1 MPVSLHARHVAW
13 SAPVLLLLSSG
24 LASLHGQQIAISP
37 NAERYAVGDF
47 MELLEDPTG
56 RLALGHVTKA
66 KGWHRSPEP
75 VPQLGITQSAF
86 WTRFRVENTR
96 ESEADLIL
104 EVSNQNHD
112 FVDFHLEQPD
122 GTWREV
128 RTGDGRPA
136 STRAVFHNRFLFPFR
151 IPRGESRLIY
161 VRLASL
167 DGLIAPLDLRLWRTQ
182 AHREADFKEQ
192 LLIASALGIFLVLG
206 LYNLFLFF
214 GLRDFTYLFG
224 SFFHLA
230 SFNFM
235 LAYSGLAQLLFWPDH
250 PLWGNRYHPVAGVLV
265 MVALC
270 QFARAYMDSRRAMR
284 AWDRV
289 VLVVVALMLALA
301 AASPLLRLAT
311 AIRLLLLLGLVTFVL
326 LLAMAVVAHLRG
338 NRSARFFLIAF
349 GAYFVA
355 VLLFLFQGLALLP
368 TNFFTENLGLF
379 GNVTAGVLLSIGLAD
394 RFNRLRREKDEAR
407 LEALEMERRT
417 GALLASQNEEL
428 RRLDR
433 LKDDFLANTSH
444 ELRTPLNGI
453 IGLSESLLAGAA
465 GNQNEVTRD
474 NLRLIASSG
483 RRLSSLV
490 NDILDLSRLQHEDLA
505 LVRRPTNIGGIVDN
519 VLALSRPLV
528 QGRSIELLHER
539 SDLPPV
545 HADEARVEQILHNLI
560 GNAIKFTKSGLVV
573 VSAVCLA
580 RDGQQWVEVTVAD
593 TGIGI
598 PVEKQESIFEAFTQA
613 DGSISREYGG
623 TGLGLSI
630 TRRLVEL
637 HGGSIRVDSRPGE
650 GSHFVFTL
658 PVAEGGEA
666 QRDEFNRNAE
676 SARDR
681 EREETDARSRTPAQT
696 LAAAAATES
705 AEETGGTAGSP
716 QTRGALP
723 AAGGPGEGGRIR
735 ALIVDDDPV
744 NLRVLRNHLELE
756 GHAVTE
762 AVNGRDA
769 LALLETRGGYDLVLL
784 DVMMPGL
791 SGYEV
796 CRLLR
801 EKYSESELPVIMLTA
816 RNRVSDMLTGLDS
829 GANDYLAKPFDL
841 QELGARVRTM
851 IKLKHAARFQ
861 SDLAALRSELEL
873 ARTIQHSL
881 LPTRIPRVDGL
892 KVAVRYQSMDRVG
905 GDYYD
910 FVHDADLFGA
920 LVTDVSGHGVPAALI
935 VSIVKIAF
943 WFQRRAAG
951 MPSELL
957 AGMNAALYGNIGNEF
972 VTGCYACVR
981 LKERVLVVGNAG
993 HPPVLVHR
1001 RTTGEFLRLRPYG
1014 RLLGLLPAPPFE
1026 TGELRLEPADRVL
1039 LYTDGI
1045 LEAAGPGHEQFGEAR
1060 FQDSL
1065 IRATSLSGDEAAELV
1080 IQDVTRWCG
1089 GERHIGDDVALVVL
1103 DLDD

>member
-1 MPVSLHARHVAW
+1 MPDSLRARIVVW
-13 SAPVLLLLSSG
+13 SAPVLVFFTLGSAPLR
-24 LASLHGQQIAISP
+24 AQQIAISP
-37 NAERYAVGDF
+37 NTERYAVGDF
-47 MELLEDPTG
+47 MEILEDPTG
-56 RLALGHVTKA
+56 RLELANARGA
-66 KGWHRSPEP
+66 SGWHKSPAS
-75 VPQLGITQSAF
+75 VPQPGITQSAF
-86 WTRFRVENTR
+86 WIRFRIENSQK
-96 ESEADLIL
+96 SEADLIL
-104 EVSNQNHD
+104 VVSNQNHD
-112 FVDFHLEQPD
+112 FVDFHLQQPD

-136 STRAVFHNRFLFPFR
+136 HTRAVFHNRFLFPLR
-151 IPRGESRLIY
+151 IPQGESRQVY
-161 VRLASL
+161 VRLASF
-167 DGLIAPLDLRLWRTQ
+167 DGLIAPLDLRLWRAD
-182 AHREADFKEQ
+182 AHHEADFKEQ
-192 LLIASALGIFLVLG
+192 ILIASALGIFLVLG
-206 LYNLFLFF
+206 LYNLFLYF
-214 GLRDFTYLFG
+214 GLRDSTYLFG
-224 SFFHLA
+224 SLFHLA
-230 SFNFM
+230 SFHFM

-250 PLWGNRYHPVAGVLV
+250 PVWGNRYHPVAGALV
-265 MVALC
+265 MIALC
-270 QFARAYMDSRRAMR
+270 LFARAYMDSRRVLP
-284 AWDRV
+284 AWDR
-289 VLVVVALMLALA
+289 LVVAVIASTAALA
-301 AASPLLRLAT
+301 GVSPFLKLAT
-311 AIRLLLLLGLVTFVL
+311 GIRILLLLSLVTFIL
-326 LLAMAVVAHLRG
+326 LFALAILAHLRG
-338 NRSARFFLIAF
+338 NRSARFFLTAF
-349 GAYFVA
+349 AAYFVA
-355 VLLFLFQGLALLP
+355 VLLFVFQGLSLLP
-368 TNFFTENLGLF
+368 TNFLTENLGLF

-394 RFNRLRREKDEAR
+394 RFNRLRQEKDQAR
-407 LEALEMERRT
+407 LESLEMERRA
-417 GALLASQNEEL
+417 GALLAAQNEEL

-490 NDILDLSRLQHEDLA
+490 NDILDLSRLQHEDLV
-505 LVRRPTNIGGIVDN
+505 LTRRPTNIGGIVDN

-539 SDLPPV
+539 SDLPLV

-560 GNAIKFTKSGLVV
+560 GNAIKFTKSGLIV
-573 VSAVCLA
+573 VSAVPIA

-637 HGGSIRVDSRPGE
+637 HGGRIRVDSRPGE

-658 PVAEGGEA
+658 PVAEDDEP
-666 QRDEFNRNAE
+666 QRA
-676 SARDR
+676 A
-681 EREETDARSRTPAQT
+681 DAKSGTRANVV
-696 LAAAAATES
+696 AAPAATES
-705 AEETGGTAGSP
+705 AEGPESATNGG
-716 QTRGALP
+716 GASP
-723 AAGGPGEGGRIR
+723 AAVGPGAGGRIR

-851 IKLKHAARFQ
+851 IKLKHAARSQ
-861 SDLAALRSELEL
+861 SDLAALRGELEL

-881 LPTRIPRVDGL
+881 LPARIPRVDGL

-910 FVHDADLFGA
+910 FVHDADHFGA

-993 HPPVLVHR
+993 HPPVLIHR
-1001 RTTGEFLRLRPYG
+1001 RTSGEFLRLRPYG

-1060 FQDSL
+1060 LQDSL
-1065 IRATSLSGDEAAELV
+1065 ARAASLSGDEAAELV
-1080 IQDVTRWCG
+1080 IGDVTRWCG
-1089 GERHIGDDVALVVL
+1089 GQQHIGDDVALVVL